1 MTIPFASVP
10 DNLRTPLFFVEL
22 DNSMANTA
30 TATQRTL
37 LIGQMLSDAAQEP
50 GVPVL
55 VSSAQTVANLC
66 GSGSQL
72 HLMMQAY
79 LKNDPAG
86 NIYIL
91 PLADPGDPDSSSGP
105 TEMIVASGTI
115 TVTASCTA
123 AGIIS
128 LYIGGVRVQ
137 VAIRPTN
144 TPEEIAGLLA
154 QAINKN
160 ASLPVT
166 AIQSAG
172 RNSISVLAK
181 NAGEAGNSI
190 RLQMNLLG
198 TPGGEATPAGLGIQ
212 LTSLNGG
219 AGAPALDDALANLGD
234 KAYDFIVCPYADTT
248 SLNSLKDFLSDSGG
262 RWSWSQQLYGHVFT
276 YASGT
281 YGELTAK
288 GELRNNQHESLSGM
302 CNSPTP
308 DFVWAAAIAGAVA
321 PSLRNSPMRPLQT
334 LTVSGVMAPPE
345 SDRFMLTERNN
356 LLHSGI
362 STLTVDD
369 DGTVRIENLI
379 TTCQTNSYGAEDDS
393 YLQIETL
400 FLLMHNNRW
409 LKTQVTSKF
418 SRMALVKDGTR
429 FASGSAIV
437 TPSTIKAEL
446 IADYRKLEYAGYAQ
460 GSKGFA
466 KGLLVEQSKKN
477 PNRVDVLWD
486 GVLPNQL
493 RVFAVLNQ
501 FRLQSATSE

>member
-1 MTIPFASVP
+1 MTIPFQNIP

-37 LIGQMLSDAAQEP
+37 LIGQMLPDAGQEP
-50 GVPVL
+50 DIPVL

-79 LKNDPAG
+79 LKNDTAG

-91 PLADPGDPDSSSGP
+91 PLADPGEPDSSSGP
-105 TEMIVASGTI
+105 ADMIAASGTI
-115 TVTASCTA
+115 IVSASSTS

-144 TPEEIAGLLA
+144 TPEDIAGFLA

-160 ASLPVT
+160 TSVPVT

-172 RNSISVLAK
+172 TGSISISAK

-198 TPGGEATPAGLGIQ
+198 IQ
-212 LTSLNGG
+212 ITSLSGG

-234 KAYDFIVCPYADTT
+234 KAFDFVVCPYTDTT
-248 SLNSLKDFLSDSGG
+248 SLNSLKDFLSDSEG
-262 RWSWSQQLYGHVFT
+262 RWNWSQQLYGHVFT
-276 YASGT
+276 YTSGT

-288 GELRNNQHESLSGM
+288 GELRNNQHESLPGM
-302 CNSPTP
+302 YNSPTP
-308 DFVWAAAIAGAVA
+308 DFVWAAAIAGAAA

-334 LTVSGVMAPPE
+334 LAVNGVMAPPE
-345 SDRFMLTERNN
+345 SDRFTLTERNN

-362 STLTVDD
+362 SSLTVDD

-379 TTCQTNSYGAEDDS
+379 TTYQTNNFGAEDDS

-400 FLLMHNNRW
+400 FLLMYNNRW
-409 LKTQVTSKF
+409 LRTQVTSKF
-418 SRMALVKDGTR
+418 SRMALVKDGTN
-429 FASGSAIV
+429 FATGSAIV

-446 IADYRKLEYAGYAQ
+446 IADYKTLEYAGYAQ
-460 GSKGFA
+460 DSAGFA
-466 KGLLVEQSKKN
+466 KGLIVEQNSKN

-493 RVFAVLNQ
+493 RIFAVLNQ
-501 FRLQSATSE
+501 FRLQSSANT

>member
-1 MTIPFASVP
+1 MTIPFASIP

-37 LIGQMLSDAAQEP
+37 LIGLMLP
-50 GVPVL
+50 GAGQQPNVPVL

-79 LKNDPAG
+79 IKNDIAG
-86 NIYIL
+86 NVYIL
-91 PLADPGDPDSSSGP
+91 PLADPGELDSSSGP
-105 TEMIVASGTI
+105 ADMIAASGAI
-115 TVTASCTA
+115 NVTASSTA

-144 TPEEIAGLLA
+144 PPEDIAGFLA
-154 QAINKN
+154 QAINKMT
-160 ASLPVT
+160 SLPVT

-172 RNSISVLAK
+172 TGSIAIQAK

-212 LTSLNGG
+212 LTSLSGG
-219 AGAPALDDALANLGD
+219 AGAPALDDALASLGD
-234 KAYDFIVCPYADTT
+234 KAYDFIVCPYTDTT
-248 SLNSLKDFLSDSGG
+248 SLNSLKDFLSDSDG
-262 RWSWSQQLYGHVFT
+262 RWNWSQQLYGHVFT

-288 GELRNNQHESLSGM
+288 GELRNNQHESLPGM
-302 CNSPTP
+302 YNSPTP
-308 DFVWAAAIAGAVA
+308 DFVWAAAIAGAAA

-334 LTVSGVMAPPE
+334 LAVSGVMAPPE
-345 SDRFMLTERNN
+345 PDRFMLVERNN

-379 TTCQTNSYGAEDDS
+379 TTYQTNNYGAEDDS

-400 FLLMHNNRW
+400 FLLMYNNRW

-418 SRMALVKDGTR
+418 ARMSLVKDGTR
-429 FASGSAIV
+429 FATGSAIV

-446 IADYRKLEYAGYAQ
+446 IADYKTLEYAGYAQ
-460 GSKGFA
+460 DSEGFA
-466 KGLLVEQSKKN
+466 KGLIVEQNSKN

-493 RVFAVLNQ
+493 RIFAVLNQ
-501 FRLQSATSE
+501 FRLQSAVTA

>member
-1 MTIPFASVP
+1 MTIPFASIP

-37 LIGQMLSDAAQEP
+37 LMGLMLPDATQTP
-50 GVPVL
+50 DVPVL
-55 VSSAQTVANLC
+55 VSSAETVANLC
-66 GSGSQL
+66 GRGSQL

-79 LKNDPAG
+79 IKNDVAG

-91 PLADPGDPDSSSGP
+91 PLTDPGEPDSSSGP
-105 TEMIVASGTI
+105 ADIIAASGSI
-115 TVTASCTA
+115 TVTASSTA

-144 TPEEIAGLLA
+144 TSEEIAGFLA

-160 ASLPVT
+160 TFLPVA

-172 RNSISVLAK
+172 TGNISITAK

-198 TPGGEATPAGLGIQ
+198 SPGGEATPAGLGIK
-212 LTSLNGG
+212 LTSLSGG
-219 AGAPALDDALANLGD
+219 AGAPALDNALANLGD
-234 KAYDFIVCPYADTT
+234 KAYDFIVCPYTDTT
-248 SLNSLKDFLSDSGG
+248 SLNSLKDFLSDSEG
-262 RWSWSQQLYGHVFT
+262 RWNWSQQLYGHVFT

-288 GELRNNQHESLSGM
+288 GEIRNNQHESLPGM
-302 CNSPTP
+302 YNSPTP
-308 DFVWAAAIAGAVA
+308 DFVWAAAIAGAAA

-334 LTVSGVMAPPE
+334 LAVSGIMAPPE
-345 SDRFMLTERNN
+345 SDRFTLVERNN

-379 TTCQTNSYGAEDDS
+379 TTYQTNNYGAEDDS

-400 FLLMHNNRW
+400 FLLMYNNRY

-418 SRMALVKDGTR
+418 SRMSLVKDGTR
-429 FASGSAIV
+429 FATGSAIV

-446 IADYRKLEYAGYAQ
+446 IADYKTLEFAGYVQ
-460 GSKGFA
+460 DSEGFA
-466 KGLLVEQSKKN
+466 KGLIVEQNGKN

-501 FRLQSATSE
+501 FRLQSAAPA